1 MRRDDVRRSLD
12 LETRDRL
19 KKRIH
24 PFIMRRLKSEV
35 AKDLPPK
42 TEVVTWVDMDTGQ
55 QALYREVLEESKRK
69 VYD

>member
-1 MRRDDVRRSLD
+1 
-12 LETRDRL
+12 
-19 KKRIH
+19 
-24 PFIMRRLKSEV
+24 MRRLKSEV